1 MSDVQALP
9 AIRFTWLS
17 LGGEAGNDLT
27 AAGVTSL
34 QPALRR
40 PWGPVGLRY
49 LVINGNPLGCA
60 GVAALAAVLPRSL
73 HELYL
78 MEVDCGDDGFVA
90 LAAAL
95 PALTALKELGCGEN
109 PAGPRGWAAL
119 AGALPSL
126 PALQELWA
134 QESPQLGAEGAAA
147 LVEAVPRCPQLRTF
161 VVFGCSLETE
171 TVVSLR
177 MLARE
182 GLVVSA

>member
-1 MSDVQALP
+1 MLP
-9 AIRFTWLS
+9 
-17 LGGEAGNDLT
+17 
-27 AAGVTSL
+27 
-34 QPALRR
+34 P
-40 PWGPVGLRY
+40 
-49 LVINGNPLGCA
+49 
-60 GVAALAAVLPRSL
+60 SL

-95 PALTALKELGCGEN
+95 PALTALRELGCGEN